1 MIITLQCANSNY
13 QWLWPE
19 PTLYISTING
29 RFTLPRG
36 HTEDYI
42 QINRIPKGS
51 SYIIHPEIR
60 SNFNFKGKGGRGQP
74 WSDHTPVCPV
84 ISGVLRCLSDH
95 HLGHELIVNI
105 NREEAGSLG
114 TSWWSGCC
122 TIDREVQYYIK
133 FRQPCGR
140 CTYLGWKSSPFKN
153 LQK

>member
-1 MIITLQCANSNY
+1 MRIVTTSGCGLNQLFISQQSMDGSHFLEATLKITYKSIGYL
-13 QWLWPE
+13 
-19 PTLYISTING
+19 
-29 RFTLPRG
+29 
-36 HTEDYI
+36 
-42 QINRIPKGS
+42 KGDFS

-95 HLGHELIVNI
+95 HLGHEFIVNI